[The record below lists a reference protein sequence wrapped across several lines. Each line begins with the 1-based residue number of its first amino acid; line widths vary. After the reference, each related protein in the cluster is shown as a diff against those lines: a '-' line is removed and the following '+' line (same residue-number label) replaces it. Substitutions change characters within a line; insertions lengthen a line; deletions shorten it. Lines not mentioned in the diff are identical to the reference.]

1 MGNSMKELGRL
12 GQKRYGGFFFEEFL
26 KELQGRKGIAIYKE
40 MSEND
45 DIAGAILYAI
55 EMLIRQASW
64 NVQPRGTTPADKEA
78 RDFVLSCMDDMS
90 DTWSDTIS
98 EILSFLT
105 YGWSAHEIVYKRRC
119 GKRKDPRLRSKYTDG
134 LIGWQKLP
142 IRAQETLYEWLYDDN
157 DNIVGLV
164 QNPPP
169 DFGLINIPIEKLLL
183 FKTKSRKGNPEGRS
197 ILRNAYRDWYFKRR
211 IQEIEGIGIER
222 DLAGLPTMTAPE
234 GLNIWDEEDPEMV
247 AMRVAAERVVQ
258 NIRRDSLEGLVVPN
272 GWKVE
277 LLSTGGRRQFD
288 TSAIIERYDSRIAM
302 TVLADFILMGHQSVG
317 SFALSSDKTK
327 MFSMAIGSYL
337 DIICEVFNNV
347 AIPALI
353 DINGDHF
360 AGITDYPQ
368 LTHGDVEDANL
379 EKLGNFIH
387 QMVGCGALIPDE
399 GLEDFIRDAAGM
411 PERLEDWDDKED
423 TSASDGGTDANGNQK
438 NPTKPPSSNVSPDD
452 DDLDTEE
459 EDAEDLE
466 KAKKARQRLG
476 RKARR

>member
-1 MGNSMKELGRL
+1 MANSMKELGRL
-12 GQKRYGGFFFEEFL
+12 GQKRYGGFFYEEFL
-26 KELQGRKGIAIYKE
+26 KELQGRKGIAVYQE

-45 DIAGAILYAI
+45 DVVGAILFAI
-55 EMLIRQASW
+55 EMLIRQAIW
-64 NVQPRGTTPADKEA
+64 GVQPGGTTPADEEA

-452 DDLDTEE
+452 EDLDTEE